1 MAIVLKVCV
10 GHGNS
15 KVGNIPT
22 FSLPSR
28 LTCPG
33 ASPWCIEHCYA
44 RRIEQLRTLC
54 RAGYSRNLVLT
65 WDAERFISTMLK
77 AIPPDL
83 PCFRIHV
90 CGDIYDREYSNSWQR
105 ICLQRPRVQFFAYT
119 RSWAVAELRPAL
131 EELRRLTNVQILA
144 STDRTMPMPPE
155 DWRVAFIEDD
165 PRASGLKCSEQNGR
179 SDSCLSCQ
187 YCFTPGAGHVVFR
200 IH

>member
-1 MAIVLKVCV
+1 MIAVRACV
-10 GHGNS
+10 GRGNT

-33 ASPWCIEHCYA
+33 ASAWCIEHCYA
-44 RRIEQLRTLC
+44 RRFERLRPFC

-65 WDAERFISTMLK
+65 WDAERFVSTILE

-90 CGDIYDREYSNSWQR
+90 CGDLYDSEYCQAWRE
-105 ICLQRPRVQFFAYT
+105 ICLKRPLVRFCAYT
-119 RSWAVAELRPAL
+119 RSWALPELRPAL
-131 EELRRLTNVQILA
+131 EELKQAQNLALFA
-144 STDRTMPMPPE
+144 STDPTMLLPPE
-155 DWRVAFIEDD
+155 GWRVAFIEGD
-165 PRASGLKCSEQNGR
+165 PRASGLECREQNGH
-179 SDSCLSCQ
+179 SDSCLECQ
-187 YCFTPGAGHVVFR
+187 YCFTAGAGNVVFR